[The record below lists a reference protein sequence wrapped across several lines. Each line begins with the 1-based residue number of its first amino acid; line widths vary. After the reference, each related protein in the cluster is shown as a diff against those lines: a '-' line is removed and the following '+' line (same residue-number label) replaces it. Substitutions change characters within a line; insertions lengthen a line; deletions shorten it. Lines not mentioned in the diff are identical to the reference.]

1 MENKMEKIIYI
12 MISVLFVELVAMSI
26 QSFELKIINIAYA
39 MYIVLFVLIVK
50 FILKF
55 MSMIADER

>member
-1 MENKMEKIIYI
+1 MEKIIYI
-12 MISVLFVELVAMSI
+12 MISVLFVELVAMMI

-39 MYIVLFVLIVK
+39 MYIVLFVLFVK
-50 FILKF
+50 FLVKF

>member
-1 MENKMEKIIYI
+1 MEKIIYI
-12 MISVLFVELVAMSI
+12 MISVLYVELIAMMI

-39 MYIVLFVLIVK
+39 MYIVLFVLFVK
-50 FILKF
+50 FLVKF

>member
-39 MYIVLFVLIVK
+39 MYIVLFVLIVN
-50 FILKF
+50 FILK
-55 MSMIADER
+55 IAGER

>member
-1 MENKMEKIIYI
+1 
-12 MISVLFVELVAMSI
+12 MISVLFVELVAMMI

-39 MYIVLFVLIVK
+39 MYIVLFVLFVK
-50 FILKF
+50 FLVKF

>member
-1 MENKMEKIIYI
+1 MEKIIYI

>member
-12 MISVLFVELVAMSI
+12 MISVLYVELVAMSI

-39 MYIVLFVLIVK
+39 MYIVLFVLIVN
-50 FILKF
+50 FILK
-55 MSMIADER
+55 IAGER

>member
-1 MENKMEKIIYI
+1 MEKIIYI
-12 MISVLFVELVAMSI
+12 MISVLYVELIAMMI

-39 MYIVLFVLIVK
+39 MYIVLFVLILK

-55 MSMIADER
+55 MSMIVNER

>member
-12 MISVLFVELVAMSI
+12 MISVLYVELIAMMI

-39 MYIVLFVLIVK
+39 MYIVLFVLILK

-55 MSMIADER
+55 MSMIVNER